1 MNPSTDRQQ
10 IQQEAQMH
18 RCRIDQLMI
27 QMQRQGALD
36 FLLDDFSWHHKRL
49 VHLQDHYG
57 V

>member
-1 MNPSTDRQQ
+1 
-10 IQQEAQMH
+10 MH

-36 FLLDDFSWHHKRL
+36 FLLDDFTWHHKRL